1 MVGLIKIFM
10 LLFLTVSYS
19 QQHILIGDSQT
30 TFLSKNSIK
39 IKRVPELSKG
49 GIGVL
54 YLINMVSSYPKSTNV
69 KSVSICI
76 GVNDRYKD
84 RGVNELVK
92 IVKNKFP
99 NAKLFVIQGSWG
111 WGGVSKMNQTNLDL
125 YYKHFVDLGCSLI
138 TPPIGYGDPHR
149 DKKTYETIIKKIE
162 SLINKNNE

>member
-1 MVGLIKIFM
+1 
-10 LLFLTVSYS
+10 
-19 QQHILIGDSQT
+19 
-30 TFLSKNSIK
+30 
-39 IKRVPELSKG
+39 
-49 GIGVL
+49 
-54 YLINMVSSYPKSTNV
+54 MVSSYPKSTNV

-111 WGGVSKMNQTNLDL
+111 WGGVSNMNQNNLDL

-138 TPPIGYGDPHR
+138 TPPIGNGDPHR
-149 DKKTYETIIKKIE
+149 NKLSYREIIKNIE
-162 SLINKNNE
+162 NQL

>member
-10 LLFLTVSYS
+10 LLFLTVSYG

-49 GIGVL
+49 GIGVP

-111 WGGVSKMNQTNLDL
+111 WGGVSNMNQNNLDL

-138 TPPIGYGDPHR
+138 TPPIGNGDPHR
-149 DKKTYETIIKKIE
+149 NKLSYREIIKNIE
-162 SLINKNNE
+162 NQL

>member
-1 MVGLIKIFM
+1 MVGLIRFIVFFFV
-10 LLFLTVSYS
+10 FLSYG
-19 QQHILIGDSQT
+19 QEHILIGDSQT

-49 GIGVL
+49 GIGVP

-125 YYKHFVDLGCSLI
+125 YYKHFVDLGCLLI
-138 TPPIGYGDPHR
+138 TPPIGYGDPHK
-149 DKKTYETIIKKIE
+149 DKPIYKKIVKKIE
-162 SLINKNNE
+162 NLINKNYE